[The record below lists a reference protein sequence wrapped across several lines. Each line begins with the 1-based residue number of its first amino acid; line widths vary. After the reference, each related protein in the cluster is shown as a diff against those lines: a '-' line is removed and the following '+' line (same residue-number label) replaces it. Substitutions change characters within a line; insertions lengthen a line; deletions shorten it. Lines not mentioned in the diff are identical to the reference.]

1 MGLFDVFK
9 SEPPKLTA
17 RLALPAGLLYMMAS
31 DGEIELKKS
40 ANCNQLLAVI
50 KN

>member
-17 RLALPAGLLYMMAS
+17 RLALPAGLLYMMAA
-31 DGEIELKKS
+31 DGELKLKKLVNS
-40 ANCNQLLAVI
+40 NQLLAVI